1 MRKLFISLRKYP
13 KAFIITMI
21 VGLLVGLTIFLI
33 YYFAIFNQTIVGAL
47 NGTGVA
53 GAVLVAAFVLAWLSR
68 NGAFDTLSYGFG
80 QMFTS
85 MFARKANKYNDF
97 ADYKQQKNT
106 KREVASMAYVT
117 LLLDG
122 FIYLIAFGI
131 LEIVF
136 HTLY

>member
-21 VGLLVGLTIFLI
+21 VGLLVGLTVFLI